1 MSFKDIFC
9 QDRAISILGRAYA
22 SDKAAH
28 AYVFA
33 GPEGVG
39 KFKTAGE
46 WARLLLCSQV
56 QANAGDLG
64 QVYESC
70 GTCSSCRLWEGDSHP
85 DFFHVYKELREY
97 TADGK
102 GKAAPVELPIDVIR
116 EFLIAKVATHPTVS
130 ARKVFVV
137 SEGEKLNTAAQ
148 NALLK
153 VLEEPPA
160 YCCIVLLCARLEKLL
175 PTIKSRAQIVR
186 FGPIDEAQVCE
197 VLTGKGLEKDKA
209 LYLARLA
216 QGSLGMACQWAD
228 LELAG
233 AELFSLKQQL
243 VSAVTGIQTADA
255 VDLGA
260 QLLESAKHIL
270 ECWTKADKATS
281 RSDLN
286 RRSQK
291 TVVQMV
297 LAVLDDTMRMP
308 LSMDRPYVNADQERE
323 IARFARRIDPEQ
335 SADRIADCYEALR
348 WIEAGVNERLVFER
362 LLLKIA
368 GIGIMPSL

>member
-1 MSFKDIFC
+1 MSFNDIFC
-9 QDRAISILGRAYA
+9 QDRAISILCRAFS

-46 WARLLLCSQV
+46 WARLLLCSQTR
-56 QANAGDLG
+56 AMKGELG

-70 GTCSSCRLWEGDSHP
+70 GTCASCKLWQGEAHP
-85 DFFHVYKELREY
+85 DFFHVCKELREY

-102 GKAAPVELPIDVIR
+102 GKPPPVELPIDVIR
-116 EFLIAKVATHPTVS
+116 EFLIAKVATKPTIS
-130 ARKVFVV
+130 QRKVFVV

-186 FGPIDEAQVCE
+186 FGPIDEVHVRA
-197 VLTGKGLEKDKA
+197 VLKRSGLEEDKA
-209 LYLARLA
+209 LYFSRLA
-216 QGSLGMACQWAD
+216 QGSVGTACQWAE

-233 AELFSLKQQL
+233 ADLFSLKQRL
-243 VSAVTGIQTADA
+243 VSAITGIQPADA
-255 VDLGA
+255 IDLGA
-260 QLLESAKHIL
+260 ELLDNAKHVL
-270 ECWTKADKATS
+270 EFWSKADKKTS
-281 RSDLN
+281 RSDLK
-286 RRSQK
+286 RRSLK

-297 LAVLDDTMRMP
+297 LATLDDTMRAP
-308 LSMDRPYVNADQERE
+308 LHMDRPCVNADQQSQ
-323 IARFARRIDPEQ
+323 ITRFAGRVDPEQ
-335 SADRIADCYEALR
+335 AAERIADCYEAVR
-348 WIEAGVNERLVFER
+348 WIEAGVNDRLIFER

-368 GIGIMPSL
+368 GVGIMSGL